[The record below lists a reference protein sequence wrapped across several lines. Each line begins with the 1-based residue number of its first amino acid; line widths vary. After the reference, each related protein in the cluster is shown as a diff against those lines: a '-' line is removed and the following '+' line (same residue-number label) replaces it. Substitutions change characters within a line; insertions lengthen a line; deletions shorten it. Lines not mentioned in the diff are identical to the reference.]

1 MNKEKR
7 RLRHERNVQKDKL
20 HKEEA
25 WEQGKIIYEN
35 HNNTFFS
42 SEFSIELINRLVEKI
57 KNYLIEDEDKFLINY
72 QKIKSKLIDSVLMYS
87 PDIPK
92 TPEYEFIKYSLELYW
107 DNKNNMYKILKGC
120 EGLFFS

>member
-42 SEFSIELINRLVEKI
+42 SEFSIDLINRLVEKI
-57 KNYLIEDEDKFLINY
+57 KSYLIEDEDRFLINY

-92 TPEYEFIKYSLELYW
+92 TSEYEFIKYSLELYW
-107 DNKNNMYKILKGC
+107 DNKNNMYKILKSCGK
-120 EGLFFS
+120 